1 MTQNSSPEI
10 NFETFILSVG
20 TAAMMALGEI
30 ENPMTKKKEV
40 DIESAKQNIRILE
53 ILAEKTKGNLEDR
66 EEKMLQ
72 GVVYEVRMKFVEKS
86 GQKSGGQ

>member
-1 MTQNSSPEI
+1 MTTDQNSNPEI

-40 DIESAKQNIRILE
+40 DLESAKQNIRILE
-53 ILAEKTKGNLEDR
+53 VLAEKTKGNLDDR
-66 EEKMLQ
+66 EQKMMQ
-72 GVVYEVRMKFVEKS
+72 GISYEIKMKFVEKTATK
-86 GQKSGGQ
+86 G